1 MRVSG
6 FLTTGVLLLAT
17 SPLPAQQVHDERSL
31 NLREWSVEFG
41 GQTRDPFVA
50 SDGRV
55 WFVAQRGNY
64 FATFDPATERFTR
77 YELEEGTVPHDI
89 LEDREGFIWYAS
101 LGNGHIGKVDPA
113 TGQRIQRFETGAT
126 RVNTMA
132 FDQKGDLWFTNGVG
146 NSTIGRLQPSTGK
159 VDLVTPVVGIAT
171 GSRPYGLDIDP
182 SGRAW
187 TPLFETNVMAATDPN
202 LNVKL
207 YRMPHEASRPRRTA
221 VTADGMVWYGDY
233 PRGRLGRIDPATG
246 EVKEWLAPGGEQAA
260 PYGIMADDQGRIWF
274 SETGEPKRIVGFD
287 PRTEKFFAIVP
298 VSGTIR
304 NFFFDKETGMLW
316 FGTDANFIGR
326 ILTRPAAT

>member
-6 FLTTGVLLLAT
+6 FLTAGVVLLAT
-17 SPLPAQQVHDERSL
+17 PPLPAQVHDERTLSL
-31 NLREWSVEFG
+31 KEWPVEFG

-64 FATFDPATERFTR
+64 LGVFDPTTERFTR
-77 YELEEGTVPHDI
+77 YELETGTVPHDV
-89 LEDREGFIWYAS
+89 LEDREGFMWYAS

-126 RVNTMA
+126 RVNTMV

-146 NSTIGRLQPSTGK
+146 NSTVGRLQPSTGK
-159 VDLVTPVVGIAT
+159 VDLLTPVVGIAT
-171 GSRPYGLDIDP
+171 GSRPYGIDVDP
-182 SGRAW
+182 SGRVWA
-187 TPLFETNVMAATDPN
+187 PLFETNVMAAVDPN

-207 YRMPHEASRPRRTA
+207 YRMPNEDSRPRRTA

-246 EVKEWLAPGGEQAA
+246 EIKEWLAPGGEQAA
-260 PYGIMADDQGRIWF
+260 LYGIMADDQGRVWF
-274 SETGEPKRIVGFD
+274 AETGEPKRIVGFD

-304 NFFFDKETGMLW
+304 NFFFDKGTGMLW
-316 FGTDANFIGR
+316 FGTDANSIGR
-326 ILTRPAAT
+326 ILTRNATT